1 MTSVDLTVLE
11 TADWTLDHS
20 LLMQLQGIGEEY
32 AGACPVYVVEHP
44 EGTVLVDTGVSY
56 EMRSDPANYGQFGAP
71 HMVDLVE
78 TLEMDESQH
87 LPTLLADGGFGVE
100 EIDVV
105 VQSHLHT
112 DHAGNLDQFVG
123 TEVVVHQA
131 ELRYAGWPDPAQ
143 QLFYLEGDLAPLRRP
158 DANVRPISGPCDLF
172 GDGSVVAF
180 PTPGHTPGHLSLE
193 LDVAGVGPV
202 ILALDAAGTHEGYEA
217 GLVGSFN
224 WSLEES
230 LDSVRR
236 IRERATRSDAPVVVH
251 HDQADQER
259 LRDLL

>member
-1 MTSVDLTVLE
+1 MSPVDLTVLN

-20 LLMQLQGIGEEY
+20 MLMQMQGIGEGY
-32 AGACPVYVVEHP
+32 AGACPAYVVEHP
-44 EGTVLVDTGVSY
+44 EGTVLYDTGVSY
-56 EMRSDPANYGQFGAP
+56 EMRSDPESYGQFGAP
-71 HMVDLVE
+71 HMVEFVQ
-78 TLEMDESQH
+78 TLEMDEEQH
-87 LPTLLADGGFGVE
+87 LPTLLEESGFTVD

-123 TEVVVHQA
+123 TEVVVHKE

-158 DANVRPISGPCDLF
+158 DANVRPVSGRCDLF

-180 PTPGHTPGHLSLE
+180 PTPGHTPGHMSLK
-193 LDVAGVGPV
+193 LDVQGVGSL
-202 ILALDAAGTHEGYEA
+202 ILASDAAGTHDGYEA
-217 GLVGSFN
+217 GFVGPFN
-224 WSLEES
+224 WSLDES
-230 LDSVRR
+230 LDSIRR
-236 IRERATRSDAPVVVH
+236 IREEATRADAPVIVH

-259 LRDLL
+259 LAELV